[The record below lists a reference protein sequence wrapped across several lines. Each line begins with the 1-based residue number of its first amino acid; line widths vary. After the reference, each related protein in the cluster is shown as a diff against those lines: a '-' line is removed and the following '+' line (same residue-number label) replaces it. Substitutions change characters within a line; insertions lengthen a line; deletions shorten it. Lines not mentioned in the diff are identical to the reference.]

1 MVSVYEPFKF
11 DLMLKGDN
19 PGKLDRRIT
28 LQQRT
33 VAANAYNEPIET
45 WTILA
50 TVSAAIEYPI
60 TGSDEET
67 ADKLNIARR
76 RAIFTIRYLDS
87 VDLVSRILYG
97 TEVYDIERIA
107 EVGRKQ
113 YLKLTAETR
122 E

>member
-1 MVSVYEPFKF
+1 MVSIYEPLKL

-19 PGKLDRRIT
+19 PGKLDSRIA

-33 VAANAYNEPIET
+33 VAPNAYNEPIET
-45 WTILA
+45 WTTLA
-50 TVSAAIEYPI
+50 TVWASIEYPI

-87 VDLVSRILYG
+87 VDFISRILYG

-122 E
+122 K